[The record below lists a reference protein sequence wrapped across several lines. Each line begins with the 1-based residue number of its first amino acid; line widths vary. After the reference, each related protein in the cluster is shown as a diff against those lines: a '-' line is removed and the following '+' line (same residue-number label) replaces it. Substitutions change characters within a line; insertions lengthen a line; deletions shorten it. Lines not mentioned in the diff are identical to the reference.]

1 MPRRYH
7 VEITR
12 RAERD
17 ILAVFEHIAEENEKT
32 SMDWISEVERQIKTL
47 ERFPKRCSVIP
58 ESTEL
63 EREYRHLIYGN
74 YRTIFRITGSS
85 VIILRVIHGS
95 QLLDLQVLK

>member
-1 MPRRYH
+1 
-7 VEITR
+7 
-12 RAERD
+12 
-17 ILAVFEHIAEENEKT
+17 
-32 SMDWISEVERQIKTL
+32 MDWISEVERQIKTL
-47 ERFPKRCSVIP
+47 ERFPKRCPVIP

-74 YRTIFRITGSS
+74 YRTIFRITGTS